1 VLAPRVTFTISG
13 VLKLCVVVYVC
24 MYACRFSH
32 AVVKAVLEEV
42 SDEILRD
49 KEYDAENSIALIK
62 SVADEVL
69 RKLQNSY
76 ALLAVTLRI
85 NEI

>member
-1 VLAPRVTFTISG
+1 
-13 VLKLCVVVYVC
+13 